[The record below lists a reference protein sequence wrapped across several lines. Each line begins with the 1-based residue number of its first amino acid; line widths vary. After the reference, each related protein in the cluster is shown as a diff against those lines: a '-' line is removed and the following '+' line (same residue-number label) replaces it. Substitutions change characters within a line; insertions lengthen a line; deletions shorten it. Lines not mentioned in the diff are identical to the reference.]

1 MWFLVCID
9 CRYQCYTGTISNND
23 APPFCLTIVL
33 CTVWTYNVRP
43 ARCKQS
49 LADIVIDT
57 HQVRIRSMLAVS
69 NGWICIVSTNSDS
82 LIVFTT
88 CTSRFDPDMRC
99 RSTKCC
105 PQRIILL
112 IQLNMCWI
120 LFHLAQ
126 RLLYIALYISHHPE
140 NEYNS
145 KLYLFLLFLLESLN
159 WWMNT

>member
-105 PQRIILL
+105 PHGQTILMYTILL
-112 IQLNMCWI
+112 PYGCTCVEY
-120 LFHLAQ
+120 FHLAQ
-126 RLLYIALYISHHPE
+126 LVVI
-140 NEYNS
+140 
-145 KLYLFLLFLLESLN
+145 YLVIIKQMS
-159 WWMNT
+159 T